1 MLPVIL
7 SATFMALFDFFVV
20 NVAAPSLQFDLHAG
34 EAALELIVGGY
45 AFSYAS
51 GLVTGGRLGDLFGYR
66 RMFLIGMAGF
76 TLASGLCGLAQSPG
90 QLIAA
95 RLLQGF
101 TAAAMVPQ
109 VLAMITS
116 VFPAAERPR
125 AVSWFGVAIGAGSVA
140 GQVLGGLLLDAD
152 LFGLSWRAIFL
163 VNVPVGAIALVAAFR
178 LLPRHRG
185 MTRPRLDPLGATGL
199 ATAVALALVPLAL
212 GRSAGWPLWTWISLG
227 SAVPTL
233 ALVLWWERSLTRRG
247 GEPLLDMTLFR
258 SRFFV
263 AGLVINMTFMGF
275 FASFMLGLTLFL
287 QGGLHLKPL
296 ESGLTFGPLGIVF
309 AVTSV
314 ASQRLTARYGAK
326 VITSGCVIILVG
338 LVALL
343 AQLQVSGTSISPWE
357 LLPGMMVVG
366 LGNGLSFPALIGA
379 VLAGVQARQAGGAA
393 GILTTAQQF
402 SSAIGVA
409 VLGMVF
415 FSALGSRP
423 VRADFVSALE
433 LVIWLGLG
441 LVVIATGLTV
451 LLRPRTA
458 TDSLPKSVEVVEL
471 VS

>member
-1 MLPVIL
+1 
-7 SATFMALFDFFVV
+7 
-20 NVAAPSLQFDLHAG
+20 
-34 EAALELIVGGY
+34 
-45 AFSYAS
+45 
-51 GLVTGGRLGDLFGYR
+51 
-66 RMFLIGMAGF
+66 
-76 TLASGLCGLAQSPG
+76 
-90 QLIAA
+90 
-95 RLLQGF
+95 
-101 TAAAMVPQ
+101 
-109 VLAMITS
+109 
-116 VFPAAERPR
+116 
-125 AVSWFGVAIGAGSVA
+125 
-140 GQVLGGLLLDAD
+140 
-152 LFGLSWRAIFL
+152 
-163 VNVPVGAIALVAAFR
+163 
-178 LLPRHRG
+178 
-185 MTRPRLDPLGATGL
+185 
-199 ATAVALALVPLAL
+199 
-212 GRSAGWPLWTWISLG
+212 
-227 SAVPTL
+227 
-233 ALVLWWERSLTRRG
+233 
-247 GEPLLDMTLFR
+247 
-258 SRFFV
+258 
-263 AGLVINMTFMGF
+263 
-275 FASFMLGLTLFL
+275 MLGLTLFL

-441 LVVIATGLTV
+441 LVLTATGLTV

-458 TDSLPKSVEVVEL
+458 TNSLPKSVEVVEL